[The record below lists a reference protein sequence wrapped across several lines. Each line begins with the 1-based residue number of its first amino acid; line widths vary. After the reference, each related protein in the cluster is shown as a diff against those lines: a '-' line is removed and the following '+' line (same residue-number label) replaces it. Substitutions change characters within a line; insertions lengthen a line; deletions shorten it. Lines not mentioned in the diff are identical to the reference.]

1 MCDAGFGMHFLSHWI
16 RELKSFSL
24 EEGIRKITS
33 QAADAFKIPGRGRL
47 IEGAHADMLLFDPST
62 VGMSKIINVNDLPGG
77 GSRMI
82 RKPSG
87 VHGVWV
93 NGVQVHDG
101 QDYVVHEKGPGHV
114 LSSFDK

>member
-1 MCDAGFGMHFLSHWI
+1 
-16 RELKSFSL
+16 
-24 EEGIRKITS
+24 
-33 QAADAFKIPGRGRL
+33 
-47 IEGAHADMLLFDPST
+47 MLLFDPKT
-62 VGMSKIINVNDLPGG
+62 VGMSRIKNVKDLPGG

-82 RKPSG
+82 REPSG

-101 QDYVVHEKGPGHV
+101 RDYVHHDVGPGDV